1 MKHEETISCE
11 NCIHYSVC
19 VLWSTSD
26 LVQDEAHKY
35 CFGNFKKAADFA
47 SDDEVQRL
55 KKMLEDKCDR
65 CIERERANVAKDF
78 IEAVDP
84 MLDLVCHMT
93 GLEITFFGKY
103 GALKKKYQGGQSD
116 G

>member
-1 MKHEETISCE
+1 MNEHDATEI
-11 NCIHYSVC
+11 
-19 VLWSTSD
+19 
-26 LVQDEAHKY
+26 A
-35 CFGNFKKAADFA
+35 FKNGYEKAA
-47 SDDEVQRL
+47 
-55 KKMLEDKCDR
+55 
-65 CIERERANVAKDF
+65 REF

-103 GALKKKYQGGQSD
+103 GELKKKYTEEQSN